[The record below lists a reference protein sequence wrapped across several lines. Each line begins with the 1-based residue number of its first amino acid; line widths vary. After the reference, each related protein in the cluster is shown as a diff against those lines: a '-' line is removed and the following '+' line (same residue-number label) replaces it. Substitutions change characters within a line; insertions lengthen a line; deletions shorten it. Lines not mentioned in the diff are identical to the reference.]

1 VETGPTAEMFTN
13 PKQALTEGYIQGRF
27 G

>member
-1 VETGPTAEMFTN
+1 VETGPTTEMFTN